1 MQEVA
6 KSNIVDVEE
15 AFNNYR
21 ENRLKLLLKEGTND

>member
-21 ENRLKLLLKEGTND
+21 ENRLKLLKEGTND